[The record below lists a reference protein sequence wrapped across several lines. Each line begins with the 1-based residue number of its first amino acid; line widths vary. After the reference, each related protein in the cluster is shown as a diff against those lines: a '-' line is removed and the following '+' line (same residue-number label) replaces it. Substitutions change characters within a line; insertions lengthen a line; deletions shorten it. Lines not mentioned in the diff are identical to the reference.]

1 MIILVTGGAGFI
13 GSNFILYELERYPRD
28 RIICLDALT
37 YAGSLSNL
45 ESSLQKDQFQCI
57 KADICDRQKVYD
69 VFRRERPD
77 ILVNFAAE
85 SHVDRSIEDPAVF
98 FRTNIEGTA
107 VLLDACRRY
116 GIRRFHQIST
126 DEVYGDLPL
135 DGEDLLFNEESP
147 LRPSSPYSASKASAD
162 LIIQSYVRTYGL
174 PVSISRS
181 SNNYGP
187 RQFPEKL
194 IPLMIRK
201 AAAEERLPVY
211 GDGSNVRDWVYV
223 EDNCRAVDFIIRKG
237 RAGQTY
243 NVGGNCQIS
252 NIHLVKMICDHLGKP
267 YSLIE
272 YVKDRPGHDRRY
284 ALDSSKI
291 RDELGWEPQVSPSDG
306 LRRTI
311 SWYTDRKR

>member
-45 ESSLQKDQFQCI
+45 ESALQKDQFQFI